1 MDRAGFVDPRDPGRD
16 LRAEQEGLAILK
28 SGWRPI
34 TREKLGE
41 CSLESEQPDEG
52 PPAFPMLRRAWRVP
66 AIAKKNMASQ
76 AGAIN

>member
-28 SGWRPI
+28 SGCRPI
-34 TREKLGE
+34 TREKFGE

-52 PPAFPMLRRAWRVP
+52 ATGAPNATSRMARASNCQKEYGFSGGRH
-66 AIAKKNMASQ
+66 
-76 AGAIN
+76 